1 MISIGKAYQLRS
13 LIEQATKSLDDEV
26 ALTAIELFPAWKVG
40 KAYVMNDRVRYEGEL
55 YKVLQDHTSQ
65 IDWTPNL
72 AVSLFSRVADPS
84 VEYPEWI
91 QPTGAHDAYMSGD
104 KVSHNGKHWVST
116 VDTNVWEPGVYG
128 WEED

>member
-1 MISIGKAYQLRS
+1 MISIKKAYQLRS

-26 ALTAIELFPAWKVG
+26 ALTAIELFPAWKAG

-84 VEYPEWI
+84 IEYPEWI
-91 QPTGAHDAYMSGD
+91 QPTGAHDAYMNGD

-128 WEED
+128 WEEV

>member
-1 MISIGKAYQLRS
+1 MISIEKAYQLRS

-26 ALTAIELFPAWKVG
+26 ALTAIELFPAWEVG

-91 QPTGAHDAYMSGD
+91 QPTGAHDAYMNGD
-104 KVSHNGKHWVST
+104 KVSHNEKHWVST
-116 VDTNVWEPGVYG
+116 VDTNVWEPGIYG
-128 WEED
+128 WEEV